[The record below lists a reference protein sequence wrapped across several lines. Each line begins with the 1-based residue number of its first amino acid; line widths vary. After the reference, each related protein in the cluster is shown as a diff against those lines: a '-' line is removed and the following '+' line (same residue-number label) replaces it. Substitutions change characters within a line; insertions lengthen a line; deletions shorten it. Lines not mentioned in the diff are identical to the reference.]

1 MLRRLLKFLRI
12 EDGQSLVEYSLIISL
27 VVIAAVSAVF
37 LFGQQLGSLYEKNK
51 IEILSNLG
59 EK

>member
-1 MLRRLLKFLRI
+1 MMNNFLKS

-27 VVIAAVSAVF
+27 VVLAAVGAVF

-51 IEILSNLG
+51 NEILGGLG
-59 EK
+59 AP